1 MATGAEQY
9 LGYAGAFF
17 LSLVLVPQVVKTL
30 RERSDHSS
38 ASFLALE
45 ILASTCFILYGYLLP
60 GGEGLPVVVSNASAL
75 LCTLV
80 LVWAKVRFAAEGARE
95 QQGGA
100 QERSLLGA

>member
-1 MATGAEQY
+1 MAAGADQY

-80 LVWAKVRFAAEGARE
+80 LVWAKVRFAVEGARE